1 MSRGRYRR
9 LNHYDAEEIG
19 EAYRRD
25 EFHSKDEVTETLDAI
40 ESSVKEILNMLEPIK
55 GIDLIDEAK
64 QKLDELAQDIY

>member
-9 LNHYDAEEIG
+9 LNHYGGEEIG

-25 EFHSKDEVTETLDAI
+25 EFHLKDEVTETLDAI
-40 ESSVKEILNMLEPIK
+40 ENSVKEILNMLEPIK
-55 GIDLIDEAK
+55 GIDLIDEVK